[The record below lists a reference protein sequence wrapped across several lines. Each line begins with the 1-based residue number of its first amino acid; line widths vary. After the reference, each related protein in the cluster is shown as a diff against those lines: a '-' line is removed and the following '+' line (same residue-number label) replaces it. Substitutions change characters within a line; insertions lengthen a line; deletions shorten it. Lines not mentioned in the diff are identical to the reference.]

1 MSSCPSIIIIIILYK
16 TKDTSNAILFP
27 LSYIFLVCFSLD
39 TKEAFQWFQES
50 LVLHDGYSL
59 GVREGWEALDPS
71 LNILCV

>member
-39 TKEAFQWFQES
+39 TKEAFQ
-50 LVLHDGYSL
+50 
-59 GVREGWEALDPS
+59 
-71 LNILCV
+71 